1 MASNMESN
9 TESIRNITE
18 APDEAA
24 NSYTRSFHVTP
35 HVDQPSA
42 QASVLP
48 KPLPIY
54 PARDCGKCLPN
65 RGLHTHE
72 CHRAFPVTLQAY
84 IQAAKRIFLPDE
96 LKKENLNLQ
105 GKNKSEES
113 QRSGRHQLLSLVSLE
128 PDQDPTSSPEDFTKL
143 LAAFK
148 VEQAA
153 QVKMF
158 DEKHTI
164 SNELYSTM
172 MSHYHESPLG
182 CELFHAWYEALKNFY
197 RCAAEKWELKQAME
211 EMCVKYVEALEATAE
226 ILRERHAE
234 LEREREERES
244 KNRIMELEMQNER
257 VASLEAELREAKAK
271 LSDLEVEREV
281 N

>member
-18 APDEAA
+18 ASDEAA
-24 NSYTRSFHVTP
+24 NSYTKFFHATP
-35 HVDQPSA
+35 HVHQPSA
-42 QASVLP
+42 QASVSREY
-48 KPLPIY
+48 LPIF
-54 PARDCGKCLPN
+54 PVRDCGKCLPN
-65 RGLHTHE
+65 KGLYTYE
-72 CHRAFPVTLQAY
+72 CHRAFPVTLRPY
-84 IQAAKRIFLPDE
+84 IQAARNKFLPDAFKTE
-96 LKKENLNLQ
+96 SLNRQ
-105 GKNKSEES
+105 GKNRSEQS
-113 QRSGRHQLLSLVSLE
+113 QRSGRHQLLSLISLE
-128 PDQDPTSSPEDFTKL
+128 PDRDPTSSPETFTKL

-148 VEQAA
+148 VKQDA
-153 QVKMF
+153 QVKMIH
-158 DEKHTI
+158 EKEII
-164 SNELYSTM
+164 SDELYSTM
-172 MSHYHESPLG
+172 MSHYHESPHG

-211 EMCVKYVEALEATAE
+211 EMCVKYVEALEATGE
-226 ILRERHAE
+226 VLRERNAE

-244 KNRIMELEMQNER
+244 KNRILELEMQNER